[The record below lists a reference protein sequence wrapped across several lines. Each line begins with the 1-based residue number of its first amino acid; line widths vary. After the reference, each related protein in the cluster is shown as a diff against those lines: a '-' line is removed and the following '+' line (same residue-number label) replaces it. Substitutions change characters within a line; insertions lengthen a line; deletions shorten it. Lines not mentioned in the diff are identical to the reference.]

1 MIRVFEAA
9 RLIASKNLTVLDVR
23 RFEDRQFREYCTPIV
38 KRVCSSCLGTL
49 NSSKMK
55 CQGEGCELKDVVCE
69 KGTNSEQTVIYSFS
83 IRKQLERVL
92 KNQIKEII
100 ETHQY
105 HHDLKANNL
114 EHDDLSSVHKSRR
127 YSENIES
134 TAEFQ
139 EGILKLPVS
148 LAYDGFRPS
157 NLSKDEV
164 TPLYLRVEGIRKIRK
179 ETEESVILCAVHSGP
194 KGVSHKNADL
204 FGNRLRNEVADIR
217 NDNIIIF
224 FDNKQWNIE
233 IVVIMAML
241 DLKGSRLVS
250 GYPNWYDISGCA
262 HCTIRGVRVGTASV
276 SFVCGSS
283 THPRSREEVRRLL
296 EENSKLNSLSL
307 LVNPK
312 DHPID
317 ELHVV
322 AEGLYKRILFDIV
335 GKSDFW
341 KELKVSPRVVKEL
354 DSSLALIKSHAG
366 FRTQFGRLTK
376 LGRMSGSQL
385 KQTTRIVIILLAA
398 TDVYQDVSLKMF
410 LLCIVA
416 YVDICYT
423 IQSVHDIPSLKNIG
437 EVLKMYI
444 RRLHSDNCNYKSHLL
459 IDHSVENI
467 LAYGNFSGTS
477 TAPFEKC
484 HRLISIGYNQYATSV
499 NNMCKKFEIGNRK
512 KSEVSQPR
520 LSASRKFIENL

>member
-241 DLKGSRLVS
+241 DLK
-250 GYPNWYDISGCA
+250 
-262 HCTIRGVRVGTASV
+262 
-276 SFVCGSS
+276 
-283 THPRSREEVRRLL
+283 
-296 EENSKLNSLSL
+296 
-307 LVNPK
+307 
-312 DHPID
+312 
-317 ELHVV
+317 
-322 AEGLYKRILFDIV
+322 
-335 GKSDFW
+335 
-341 KELKVSPRVVKEL
+341 
-354 DSSLALIKSHAG
+354 
-366 FRTQFGRLTK
+366 
-376 LGRMSGSQL
+376 
-385 KQTTRIVIILLAA
+385 TTRIVIILLAA